1 MQICRKCVLPSAFPG
16 ATFDDAGLC
25 NHCRDHEKTGGQMHS
40 QKRRYREKFE
50 RLWAERPRNGG
61 YDCLICYSGGKDST
75 YTLSLLAREYGGRVL
90 AVTVDNGFVS
100 PRAMENIRLVVEHLG
115 VDHFF
120 VKPRF
125 DVLRRIF
132 AACATKTIF
141 PAKTLERASTICT
154 ACMAIV
160 KFMSM
165 QIVVEKRIPFI
176 VYGWSP
182 GQAPL
187 ASSVFRH
194 NAAMMRKMQEALKE
208 PLERVAGPDAI
219 SFFLSERHFEQEQYF
234 PHNINP
240 LAFLEYDEAAIHQ
253 KISEFGWQKPDDTD
267 PNSTNCLLNAYAN
280 AVHVRQFGYNPYT
293 FELAK
298 LVREGALEREDALE
312 RLNQSEKAEI
322 LDSVRKRLNVS

>member
-1 MQICRKCVLPSAFPG
+1 MQTCKRCVLPSVFPG
-16 ATFDDAGLC
+16 TTFDDAGVC
-25 NHCRDHEKTGGQMHS
+25 NYCRDCERTSRQMPS

-50 RLWAERPRNGG
+50 RLWAERPQTGG

-75 YTLSLLAREYGGRVL
+75 YALSLLTNEYGASAL

-100 PRAMENIRLVVEHLG
+100 PRAMENIRLVVDHLG

-132 AACATKTIF
+132 SACAQDTIF

-160 KFMSM
+160 KFISM
-165 QIVVEKRIPFI
+165 QIVIEKRIPFI

-194 NAAMMRKMQEALKE
+194 NAAMIRKMQDALRE
-208 PLERVAGPDAI
+208 PLERAAGADIA
-219 SFFLSERHFEQEQYF
+219 SFFLSERHFEQGQYF

-240 LAFLEYDEAAIHQ
+240 LAFLEYDEAAIHE
-253 KISEFGWQKPDDTD
+253 KIRKFGWQKPDDTD

-280 AVHVRQFGYNPYT
+280 ARHIEQFGYNPYT

-298 LVREGALEREDALE
+298 LVREGALEREDALD
-312 RLNQSEKAEI
+312 RLNGAQNAEAVE
-322 LDSVRKRLNVS
+322 LVKRRLGI